1 MKICKSGEPNWPM
14 ILASASSFA
23 ACQDKEKDRKKE
35 TENGKEKA
43 RDKEKE
49 VLKDKTKDKEK
60 GKEKAPKEKA
70 RSVLL
75 FASSCMF
82 WLANYLAFTDNRKR
96 KEIGVRRRRR
106 GTSQKGRT
114 FASASIIWWDFEDQL
129 INFLSFQEEEEE
141 DEEPR
146 KRESSNRTLPWFGV
160 KNLCISKSS
169 WFHGAKEN
177 EGEKPKAFG
186 PEKPEIPGRS
196 KRGSLSEFQGRAASE
211 SEESRQW

>member
-1 MKICKSGEPNWPM
+1 MAICDIIKICKSGEPNWPM

-49 VLKDKTKDKEK
+49 VLKDKAKDKEK
-60 GKEKAPKEKA
+60 GKEKAAKEKA

-96 KEIGVRRRRR
+96 KEIGVRRRRH

-129 INFLSFQEEEEE
+129 INFHSFQEEEEE

-160 KNLCISKSS
+160 AVKT
-169 WFHGAKEN
+169 
-177 EGEKPKAFG
+177 
-186 PEKPEIPGRS
+186 
-196 KRGSLSEFQGRAASE
+196 
-211 SEESRQW
+211 